1 MKTRVQFVTAD
12 HMVSRLLN
20 FIKKNYSENGYF
32 IFNFNFASNFFIFFK
47 VQGKLKQLNCNV
59 IDRNVSLELIIIH
72 RFFIY
77 MLYIFFI
84 SDSS

>member
-1 MKTRVQFVTAD
+1 
-12 HMVSRLLN
+12 MVIFYLISILLL
-20 FIKKNYSENGYF
+20 
-32 IFNFNFASNFFIFFK
+32 IFYIFFK